1 MPVLQSPK
9 DKGRQVRVDE
19 KETSRIQILKEGGW
33 YEVKEPVLV
42 ENPAPEGAG
51 VFVPP
56 APPENTEVD
65 ATEAARE
72 LAPERGID
80 LSKIQGTGAE
90 GRVTKA
96 DVEAA
101 SAAPKGDS
109 A

>member
-9 DKGRQVRVDE
+9 DKGRQVRVDD
-19 KETSRIQILKEGGW
+19 KETSRIQILKAGGW
-33 YEVKEPVLV
+33 YEVKETAPV

-51 VFVPP
+51 VL
-56 APPENTEVD
+56 ALTETSPLEVE
-65 ATEAARE
+65 ATEGARA
-72 LAPERGID
+72 LAEERGID
-80 LSKIQGTGAE
+80 LSKIQGTGAD

-101 SAAPKGDS
+101 SAPKGDS